1 MTVNPRDIHV
11 TTVESSNLTEKD
23 NSVNEHDAF
32 FFKVLRE
39 EVESHLQDF
48 MKIHLDLA
56 CVKLSDTEDELKNT
70 QDKLNDTQET
80 TKTLTMKLKTLQGR
94 FETNMVMTKNES
106 SIFRKRF
113 VWKVSDFSNILSQ
126 AKASERERI
135 ESDPFYTEN
144 YGYKLKLRIY
154 PNGAGAAKNNNLS
167 AFFVVMK
174 GEYDAILNWPFK
186 KRVRFTLIDQQDEPR
201 KRRNITKVIKKSDA
215 KSDLE
220 RPTVENEG
228 RGRRNFISHKTLYSR
243 RYLVEDTLFIQFEIG
258 PAQKVTFPSYT
269 ESDESD

>member
-32 FFKVLRE
+32 FFKVRRE

-56 CVKLSDTEDELKNT
+56 CAKLSDTEDELKKT

-80 TKTLTMKLKTLQGR
+80 TKTLTMKLETLQGR
-94 FETNMVMTKNES
+94 FETNMMMTKNES
-106 SIFRKRF
+106 SIFPKRF

-126 AKASERERI
+126 AKASERKRI

-186 KRVRFTLIDQQDEPR
+186 KRVRFTLIDQQDELP

>member
-1 MTVNPRDIHV
+1 MIQ
-11 TTVESSNLTEKD
+11 K
-23 NSVNEHDAF
+23 
-32 FFKVLRE
+32 
-39 EVESHLQDF
+39 
-48 MKIHLDLA
+48 
-56 CVKLSDTEDELKNT
+56 T

-94 FETNMVMTKNES
+94 FETNMVMTKNQS
-106 SIFRKRF
+106 SIFPKRF
-113 VWKVSDFSNILSQ
+113 VWKVSDLSNILSQ

-167 AFFVVMK
+167 AFFVVIK
-174 GEYDAILNWPFK
+174 GKYDAILNWPFK